1 MSAVLYTPEILGLAI
16 ELAGHPLDGD
26 LPVRA
31 EARSRSCGSTI
42 VLGLFLDR
50 EGRIVRLGMRSHA
63 CAIGQASAAIFAR
76 GAAGRDVREV
86 TEARDAVARWLA
98 GDGDLPQWPGLEII
112 GPARAYAARHGAVLL
127 PWDAAVRAFAERELP
142 SRA

>member
-1 MSAVLYTPEILGLAI
+1 M
-16 ELAGHPLDGD
+16 
-26 LPVRA
+26 
-31 EARSRSCGSTI
+31 
-42 VLGLFLDR
+42 
-50 EGRIVRLGMRSHA
+50 
-63 CAIGQASAAIFAR
+63 
-76 GAAGRDVREV
+76 